1 MTLATVIPNAD
12 FCRLSYAPLA
22 FLGIFLYPVG
32 IPAFTLVGLLLH
44 MESLHYDVEEIQF
57 DLERAQHDEALLL
70 QVIVGVEGLP
80 EASIVQQSVEAA
92 ALVKSLDYKLEQA
105 KIQLPT
111 HKNVLFKYGFIY
123 AQYQPEAWYCEQ
135 VLMLHKFLLTSV
147 IIFVKPGTTAQLAAA
162 FLINLVFLVMHVNTQ
177 AFVTEEE
184 NAAQFTGL
192 ISILLTIFSGIVIN
206 YNNLAEDTDVYNT
219 VITTGKP

>member
-1 MTLATVIPNAD
+1 
-12 FCRLSYAPLA
+12 
-22 FLGIFLYPVG
+22 
-32 IPAFTLVGLLLH
+32 
-44 MESLHYDVEEIQF
+44 MESLHYDVEEIKF

-123 AQYQPEAWYCEQ
+123 AQYQPEAWYWEQ

-162 FLINLVFLVMHVNTQ
+162 FLINLLFLLMHVQTQ
-177 AFVTEEE
+177 AFMTPEE
-184 NAAQFTGL
+184 NTAQFTGL

-206 YNNLAEDTDVYNT
+206 YDNLAEETDVYNT
-219 VITTGKP
+219 VITTGKL